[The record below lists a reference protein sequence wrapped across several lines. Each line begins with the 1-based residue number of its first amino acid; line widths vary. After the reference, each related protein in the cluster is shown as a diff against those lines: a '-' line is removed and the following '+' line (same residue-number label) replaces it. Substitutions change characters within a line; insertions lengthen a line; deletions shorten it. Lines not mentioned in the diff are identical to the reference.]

1 MARIKHIA
9 IFSDNPRKLA
19 EFYRDTFGMTIEGE
33 DKVGGQCWVSDGYM
47 NVALLPRRMETSPR
61 GIHHFG
67 FTLDESEKKPVY
79 EKMEKLGLKPFD
91 PRQPGETFERPL
103 IEDAAFDIDGNKFDL
118 TTKTL
123 NRKIKEDTVRNTWA
137 GTAKAETVK

>member
-1 MARIKHIA
+1 MARIQHIA

-47 NVALLPRRMETSPR
+47 NVALLPRRLETSPR

-67 FTLDESEKKPVY
+67 FTLEESEKAPVY
-79 EKMEKLGLKPFD
+79 AKMEKLGLKPYD

-103 IEDAAFDIDGNKFDL
+103 IEDAAHDIDGNKFDL
-118 TTKTL
+118 TTKRL
-123 NRKIKEDTVRNTWA
+123 NTNIREDTMRFTGPLPV
-137 GTAKAETVK
+137 KA